1 MNTLDRLKANSTKL
15 YRLIIDTGE
24 NIPNDAEYTELFNL
38 WDKLLDA
45 QTHFD
50 NELFNLSATWRD
62 DGTPN

>member
-38 WDKLLDA
+38 WVMLFDT
-45 QTHFD
+45 QTYFD
-50 NELFNLSATWRD
+50 NELFNLSQEWRE
-62 DGTPN
+62 TK